1 MNRSVALALLLVPA
15 SATAQQGTILYERA
29 VRYEFDIPETMPDNM
44 KAMVPA
50 TSVTTMA
57 LHFTESAW
65 VLRPEAEPEAPVR
78 VSDRVTPEALARRL
92 KAGSASRNDRETILE
107 TFVDPVAGRVVETR
121 ELLDRT
127 FLIEGPRP
135 TYAWKLTGE
144 QSTFLGYAVQKATA
158 VSDSTTI
165 EAWFTPEIPVP
176 AGPGT
181 FGGLPGL
188 ILVVSV
194 NDGHTTYSA
203 TDVSP
208 GAVEDGVIA
217 PPEDGERV
225 GREEYERIVEEKLA
239 ELRALR
245 ARRGGR

>member
-1 MNRSVALALLLVPA
+1 MNRPIALALLLVPA
-15 SATAQQGTILYERA
+15 GAGAQQGTILYERA
-29 VRYEFDIPETMPDNM
+29 VRYEFEIPETMPENM

-50 TSVTTMA
+50 TSVTMMA
-57 LHFTESAW
+57 LHFSEDAW
-65 VLRPEAEPEAPVR
+65 VLRPVAEPGAPVR

-92 KAGSASRNDRETILE
+92 KAGSASRNDRETLLE
-107 TFVDPVAGRVVETR
+107 TFVDPVDGRVIETR

-135 TYAWKLTGE
+135 SYAWKLTGE

-158 VSDSTTI
+158 VSDSTMI

-181 FGGLPGL
+181 YGGLPGM

-194 NDGHTTYSA
+194 DDGNTTYSA
-203 TDVSP
+203 KEVRPGDV
-208 GAVEDGVIA
+208 EEGVIV
-217 PPEDGERV
+217 PPENGDRV
-225 GREEYERIVEEKLA
+225 GRDEYERIVEEKLA
-239 ELRALR
+239 ELRAVR
-245 ARRGGR
+245 AGRGRR